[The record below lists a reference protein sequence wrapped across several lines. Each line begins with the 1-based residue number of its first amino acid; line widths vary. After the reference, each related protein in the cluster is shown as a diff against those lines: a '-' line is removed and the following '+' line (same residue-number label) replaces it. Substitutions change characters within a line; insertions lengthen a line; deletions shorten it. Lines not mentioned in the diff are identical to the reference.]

1 MSKHDKLRQRLRDN
15 PKGRTKQEI
24 ETLLGHFGFTLDRV
38 SGSHHVFI
46 LDDGE
51 ARQRIVVPIH
61 GPKIKPI
68 YIKQVIEE
76 IDRLF
81 PEQDNSEEEDDE

>member
-1 MSKHDKLRQRLRDN
+1 MSRRDKLRKRLRDN

-24 ETLLGHFGFTLDRV
+24 ETLLGHFEFTLDRV
-38 SGSHHVFI
+38 SGSHHIFI

-51 ARQRIVVPIH
+51 IRHRIVVPVH
-61 GPKIKPI
+61 GQKIKPV

-81 PEQDNSEEEDDE
+81 PVEGSSEEESDE